1 MTYCLGRA
9 DRVFGHWNVKEPF
22 YKIIVWKKKKKKD
35 PTWNIKNKN
44 IQTMPPNKLIKLAL
58 AQLASQLQLIKDVL
72 SYVVSDS
79 KIKKKKFR
87 ARSFDL
93 SN

>member
-1 MTYCLGRA
+1 
-9 DRVFGHWNVKEPF
+9 
-22 YKIIVWKKKKKKD
+22 
-35 PTWNIKNKN
+35 
-44 IQTMPPNKLIKLAL
+44 MPPNKLIKLAL